1 MSTVSSTTT
10 DSARPSSIV
19 RRIAAV
25 TLAAGLAL
33 GGVACS
39 TSADDD
45 EPKNPTDV
53 NVESDDILP
62 PSQGSDV
69 EMDEDEVEGG

>member
-1 MSTVSSTTT
+1 MSTVSPTST
-10 DSARPSSIV
+10 DSARPSAIV

-39 TSADDD
+39 TTADED
-45 EPKNPTDV
+45 EPRNPTDV

-62 PSQGSDV
+62 PSEGSDV